1 MSNNEF
7 LLPDVGEGL
16 TEAEIV
22 TWAVQPGDTV
32 HLNQVICEIET
43 EKSLVEIPSPFEG
56 EIAELLVETGTTVP
70 VGTAILRMRGE
81 GDNAGEGG
89 GSGSASTGS
98 AAASGS
104 AAGSAPER
112 AAQADT
118 AGGGAAS
125 AGAAAAGAA
134 AAGAAAADEEN
145 SGAVLVGYGTG
156 GAVKSRRASDRR
168 PALVPAAG
176 VAVAPAPRGKAYAKP
191 PVRRLAKDLGVE
203 LAGVTGTG
211 VAAEILRADVQAAA
225 SGGAERAIAAGAPAA
240 AREERVPVKGI
251 RKVVAAAMVE
261 SKFTAPHTS
270 VFVEVDA
277 TRTMKLVE
285 RLKATD
291 SFADVR
297 VSPLLIMAKAVL
309 WALQRNPEV
318 NSAWAGDEIIRRN
331 YVNLGIAAATPR
343 GLVVP
348 NIKGANELSLVALA
362 EAIGTL
368 TKRAR
373 DGVTQPA
380 EMQRGTITITN
391 VGVFGVDFGLPI
403 LNPGE
408 TAIVAMG
415 SIRKKPWVVKDK
427 VRPRMVTTIG
437 GSFDHRVIDGDVI
450 SRFVADI
457 GAAIE
462 RPELLLS

>member
-7 LLPDVGEGL
+7 MLPDVGEGL

-22 TWAVQPGDTV
+22 TWAVKPGDTV

-70 VGTAILRMRGE
+70 VGTPILRMVGE
-81 GDNAGEGG
+81 
-89 GSGSASTGS
+89 
-98 AAASGS
+98 AAAP
-104 AAGSAPER
+104 AAADPAAAP
-112 AAQADT
+112 AAQA
-118 AGGGAAS
+118 APAPAAQ
-125 AGAAAAGAA
+125 AEPAAD
-134 AAGAAAADEEN
+134 DEEN

-156 GAVKSRRASDRR
+156 GTVKSRRR
-168 PALVPAAG
+168 PGGQRVVTVGTAETEEP
-176 VAVAPAPRGKAYAKP
+176 PAPGKVYVKP
-191 PVRRLAKDLGVE
+191 PVRKLAKDLGVD
-203 LAGVTGTG
+203 LARVPGSGSG
-211 VAAEILRADVQAAA
+211 GEILRDDVL
-225 SGGAERAIAAGAPAA
+225 AAGRGQSGQAPTSVAPQRTA
-240 AREERVPVKGI
+240 QGEREERIPVKGI

-261 SKFTAPHTS
+261 SKFSAPHTS
-270 VFVEVDA
+270 VFLEVDA
-277 TRTMKLVE
+277 TRTMKLVK
-285 RLKATD
+285 RMKASDT
-291 SFADVR
+291 FADVR
-297 VSPLLIMAKAVL
+297 VSPMLIMAKAIL
-309 WALQRNPEV
+309 WALARNPEV

-348 NIKGANELSLVALA
+348 NIKDAQALTLVELA

-368 TKRAR
+368 TQRAR
-373 DGVTQPA
+373 DGLTQPA
-380 EMQRGTITITN
+380 EMQQGTITLTN

-403 LNPGE
+403 LNRGE

-415 SIRKKPWVVKDK
+415 SIKEKPWVVKGK
-427 VRPRMVTTIG
+427 VKPRMVTTVG

-450 SRFVADI
+450 SRFVSDV
-457 GAAIE
+457 GAALE

>member
-1 MSNNEF
+1 MSTNEF
-7 LLPDVGEGL
+7 VLPDVGEGL

-70 VGTAILRMRGE
+70 VGTPILRMRGE
-81 GDNAGEGG
+81 GGAADPAATPTAGAAPAAAAPAAAPVAE
-89 GSGSASTGS
+89 APAAD
-98 AAASGS
+98 AAAS
-104 AAGSAPER
+104 E
-112 AAQADT
+112 
-118 AGGGAAS
+118 
-125 AGAAAAGAA
+125 
-134 AAGAAAADEEN
+134 AADEEN

-156 GAVKSRRASDRR
+156 GTVKSRRK
-168 PALVPAAG
+168 AG
-176 VAVAPAPRGKAYAKP
+176 GQPLVAPLPPATDGPPEPGKVYVKP
-191 PVRRLAKDLGVE
+191 PVRKLAKDLGVA
-203 LAGVTGTG
+203 LAGLTGSG
-211 VAAEILRADVQAAA
+211 AGGEILRDDVHAAA
-225 SGGAERAIAAGAPAA
+225 GRGTSGQPQTGGAAVRAAQSE
-240 AREERVPVKGI
+240 REERIPVKGI

-270 VFVEVDA
+270 VFLEVDA
-277 TRTMKLVE
+277 TRTMKLVK
-285 RLKATD
+285 RMKASDT
-291 SFADVR
+291 FADVR
-297 VSPLLIMAKAVL
+297 VSPMLIMAKAIL
-309 WALQRNPEV
+309 WALGRNPEV

-348 NIKGANELSLVALA
+348 NIKDAQALTLVELA

-368 TKRAR
+368 TQRAR
-373 DGVTQPA
+373 DGLTQPA
-380 EMQRGTITITN
+380 EMQQGTITLTN

-403 LNPGE
+403 LNRGE

-415 SIRKKPWVVKDK
+415 SIKEKPWVVKGK
-427 VRPRMVTTIG
+427 VKPRMVTTVG

-450 SRFVADI
+450 SRFVSDV
-457 GAAIE
+457 GAALE
-462 RPELLLS
+462 RPELLIG

>member
-1 MSNNEF
+1 MSKNEF
-7 LLPDVGEGL
+7 ALPDVGEGL

-22 TWAVQPGDTV
+22 TWAVKPGDTV

-43 EKSLVEIPSPFEG
+43 AKSLVEIPSPFEG

-70 VGTAILRMRGE
+70 VGTAILRMVGDDADPGPATAPAELASSEGE
-81 GDNAGEGG
+81 
-89 GSGSASTGS
+89 
-98 AAASGS
+98 
-104 AAGSAPER
+104 
-112 AAQADT
+112 
-118 AGGGAAS
+118 S
-125 AGAAAAGAA
+125 AGAAHAADAA
-134 AAGAAAADEEN
+134 AAAEPASAAPAAADDEN

-156 GAVKSRRASDRR
+156 GAVKSRRKPGGQPLVVVG
-168 PALVPAAG
+168 PAETAEPPAAG
-176 VAVAPAPRGKAYAKP
+176 KVYVKP
-191 PVRRLAKDLGVE
+191 PVRKLAKDLGID
-203 LAGVTGTG
+203 LAR
-211 VAAEILRADVQAAA
+211 VAGSGAGGEILRDDVHAAA
-225 SGGAERAIAAGAPAA
+225 SGAGTSGTGATAGELRMATSGFVSGG

-277 TRTMKLVE
+277 TRTMKFVK
-285 RLKATD
+285 RLKQNEA
-291 SFADVR
+291 FADVR
-297 VSPLLIMAKAVL
+297 VSPLLVMARAVI
-309 WALQRNPEV
+309 WALARNPEV

-348 NIKGANELSLVALA
+348 NIKDAHELSLLELA

-368 TKRAR
+368 TQRAR
-373 DGVTQPA
+373 QGATQPA
-380 EMQRGTITITN
+380 EMQQGTVTITN

-415 SIRKKPWVVKDK
+415 SIKEKPWVVKGK
-427 VRPRMVTTIG
+427 VRPRMVTTVG

-450 SRFVADI
+450 SRFIADI
-457 GAAIE
+457 AAVLE
-462 RPELLLS
+462 RPEHLLS